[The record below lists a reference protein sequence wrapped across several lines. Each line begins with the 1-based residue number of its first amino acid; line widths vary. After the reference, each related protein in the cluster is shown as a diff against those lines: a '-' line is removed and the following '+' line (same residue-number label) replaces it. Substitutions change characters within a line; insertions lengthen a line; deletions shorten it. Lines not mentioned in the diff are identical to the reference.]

1 MLTKRILALLTA
13 GVMACT
19 VLAGCTSAPQ
29 SGTESS
35 SQTAQTEAYYTF
47 TDALGKEV
55 VLEAQ
60 PERVAVLMGSYA
72 ETWTLAGGMPVGV
85 TDDYITE
92 RGMEVGEDTKVIG
105 TVKEPN
111 TEELLALDPDFVILS
126 TDVESHVNLDNTLT
140 QAGIPHAYFKVEAF
154 EDYLS
159 MLKICTDITGREDLY
174 EENGLNI
181 QKQIDE
187 ILAKV
192 EAAKPEEQPTV
203 LFIRALSTTAKAKAD
218 DNMTCQMLEEL
229 GTDNIA
235 ARHQSLLEDL
245 SMETIIAEDPDYIFV
260 TTMGD
265 SQKAID
271 ALKAGIES
279 NAAWC
284 SLSAVQNGRYLI
296 LPKDLFHYKPN
307 ARWAESYEYLARIL
321 YPDLFE

>member
-1 MLTKRILALLTA
+1 MRTI
-13 GVMACT
+13 
-19 VLAGCTSAPQ
+19 
-29 SGTESS
+29 
-35 SQTAQTEAYYTF
+35 F
-47 TDALGKEV
+47 
-55 VLEAQ
+55 
-60 PERVAVLMGSYA
+60 
-72 ETWTLAGGMPVGV
+72 
-85 TDDYITE
+85 
-92 RGMEVGEDTKVIG
+92 
-105 TVKEPN
+105 
-111 TEELLALDPDFVILS
+111 
-126 TDVESHVNLDNTLT
+126 
-140 QAGIPHAYFKVEAF
+140 
-154 EDYLS
+154 
-159 MLKICTDITGREDLY
+159 TDITGREDLY

-235 ARHQSLLEDL
+235 ARHQSLLEEL

-279 NAAWC
+279 NPAWG

>member
-1 MLTKRILALLTA
+1 MLDGLLC
-13 GVMACT
+13 GD
-19 VLAGCTSAPQ
+19 LDS
-29 SGTESS
+29 
-35 SQTAQTEAYYTF
+35 
-47 TDALGKEV
+47 
-55 VLEAQ
+55 
-60 PERVAVLMGSYA
+60 
-72 ETWTLAGGMPVGV
+72 AGGMPVGV
-85 TDDYITE
+85 TDDYIHLE

-235 ARHQSLLEDL
+235 ARHSRC
-245 SMETIIAEDPDYIFV
+245 
-260 TTMGD
+260 
-265 SQKAID
+265 
-271 ALKAGIES
+271 
-279 NAAWC
+279 W
-284 SLSAVQNGRYLI
+284 
-296 LPKDLFHYKPN
+296 
-307 ARWAESYEYLARIL
+307 RI
-321 YPDLFE
+321 